1 MLKVSDDFKEHI
13 KAQNRELTGYVK
25 INYDRGQWNYT
36 SYPSI
41 NPDNEELMCD
51 DFCVC
56 GEIGRAINYASLER
70 DFFKLDGSFTL
81 PSNPN
86 INNYKWLKVTQD
98 TSFTIPYETEENSI
112 GVSIAFEFSINSYN
126 TSLIKIN
133 GKNGG
138 KANIYIDN
146 NGDFSA
152 EGTWN
157 NQKLEL
163 SYNPWR
169 PKIEIS
175 KKYKAFYIQTAPQK
189 NDAYVYFGISI
200 IGIGIFSIAY
210 ANFSNEIEEVDSI
223 EFSQDNEVTEN
234 VSSIKIPRVVGT
246 YGYLGDILSIKY
258 IQQQYLGDLKY
269 HYEFTDNSLE
279 VKDLIERHIGTISS
293 TPELVDKLYQN
304 EKTGFISNTLNE
316 TEIEINTPTDFYF
329 QNKNL
334 TLYFIQGYPT
344 KLELTIRY
352 KENYDSE
359 NTNTYTKIVTD
370 INSEIVHI
378 DCSDMPGLYVTKIN
392 IKVDGWSNQNYR
404 VRLEKVDIGYTEIY
418 ESDLIS
424 FKVLEEVSKFNE
436 ASPDYSCEVTINNYD
451 RKFDFINDKGLFQ
464 KLNRYVTA
472 QPYIGIKGNIL
483 EYVPMGFFNFSELSN
498 SSDLTATLKFEGA
511 KALGKTLS
519 SVNYGYSNQGSISE
533 LIESNDLVNWE
544 IAEESIGNHI
554 SYDFNTTSDYKKSK
568 TAAEDLQELS
578 FASCSLCLQS
588 RFSPSAGFGWGITY
602 LKSLPTTV
610 CDTIT
615 LNEQTEYPT
624 VTRKSKINQAISTIN
639 AVFNLSSEYKEIY
652 NQTVQKT
659 SIGSMGDGETEHTI
673 YFFDF
678 DFDSTSP
685 IDFENIQIY
694 VDNNL
699 TNSQTPYFDVSANGS
714 YYVHGIHITSTG
726 EDSNGNFDE
735 SKLKEEIN
743 VRIMAKSYDSQD
755 SSITINKDNDL
766 STNQETVGMEFTNN
780 YLRTTENQQHVANYI
795 FDNDYPYHAS
805 LQTICDP
812 SLLPGDLVDFETPF
826 GFKRMMIE
834 KQTITYNGG
843 LSASIEGDAYD
854 IEDI

>member
-1 MLKVSDDFKEHI
+1 MLKVNNDFKEYI

-25 INYDRGQWNYT
+25 INYDSGQWNYT
-36 SYPSI
+36 SHPFI
-41 NPDNEELMCD
+41 DKENEELMCD
-51 DFCVC
+51 DFCIC
-56 GEIGRAINYASLER
+56 GEIGRAINYASLEK
-70 DFFKLDGSFTL
+70 DFFKLDGSFVL

-86 INNYKWLKVTQD
+86 VNNYKWLKITNNR
-98 TSFTIPYETEENSI
+98 SFTIPYEAEASNI
-112 GVSIAFEFSINSYN
+112 GVSVAFEFSISSYN
-126 TSLIKIN
+126 TSLIKMN

-138 KANIYIDN
+138 KVNIFVDSNGYI
-146 NGDFSA
+146 SA

-157 NQKLEL
+157 NQNLEP
-163 SYNPWR
+163 SYIPNPQ
-169 PKIEIS
+169 KFEIS
-175 KKYKAFYIQTAPQK
+175 KPYKMFYIQTAPQK
-189 NDAYVYFGISI
+189 NDAYIYFGITI
-200 IGIGIFSIAY
+200 IGMGIVTPAFV
-210 ANFSNEIEEVDSI
+210 NFSGDFEEVESI
-223 EFSQDNEVTEN
+223 EFSQDNNVTEN
-234 VSSIKIPRVVGT
+234 ISSIKLPKVVGM

-258 IQQQYLGDLKY
+258 IKQQFLGDLKY
-269 HYEFTDNSLE
+269 HYEFTNNSLE

-316 TEIEINTPTDFYF
+316 TEIEVNTPTDFYF

-378 DCSDMPGLYVTKIN
+378 DCSDMPGLYVTEIN

-464 KLNRYVTA
+464 KLNKYVTA

-498 SSDLTATLKFEGA
+498 SSDLTTTLKFEGA

-588 RFSPSAGFGWGITY
+588 RFSPSAKFGWGITY

-639 AVFNLSSEYKEIY
+639 TVFNLSSEYKEIY

-755 SSITINKDNDL
+755 SSITISKDNDL

-805 LQTICDP
+805 LQTIGDP